1 MKHFLQ
7 RSAVLAALFVLGAT
21 QLAFAGK
28 SERNHRRIFVNGQVL
43 KIDQKDRTLLVS
55 DRWTKKLYL
64 VTVPQGAEFRITFGA
79 NMRITYPEFKDV
91 QKYNMVQ
98 MICTQSGEEHLATL
112 DDGTKAITVVA
123 IR

>member
-7 RSAVLAALFVLGAT
+7 RSVVLAALFVLGAS

-28 SERNHRRIFVNGQVL
+28 SERNQRRIFVDGRVL

-55 DRWTKKLYL
+55 DRCTKTLYL
-64 VTVPQGAEFRITFGA
+64 VTVPEGANFRITFGA
-79 NMRITYPEFKDV
+79 HMRLDYPEFSHV
-91 QKYNMVQ
+91 HKYDMVK
-98 MICTQSGEEHLATL
+98 MICTRTGEERLATL
-112 DDGTKAITVVA
+112 DDGTKAIAVVA